1 MRPILLQREGSAT
14 ELEKLRERVAIVKDD
29 RAIEAELLSWSV
41 GGNSDALVD
50 LNVLP
55 IQGIPLHPWSA
66 KDPLA
71 MFGLIL
77 EWLREEHAS
86 GFGSQ
91 A

>member
-1 MRPILLQREGSAT
+1 V
-14 ELEKLRERVAIVKDD
+14 ELEKLHERVAIVKDD

-41 GGNSDALVD
+41 RGNSDALVD

-55 IQGIPLHPWSA
+55 IQGIPLQPRSA
-66 KDPLA
+66 KDLLA
-71 MFGLIL
+71 TFGLIL

-86 GFGSQ
+86 GFGLQ

>member
-1 MRPILLQREGSAT
+1 
-14 ELEKLRERVAIVKDD
+14 
-29 RAIEAELLSWSV
+29 
-41 GGNSDALVD
+41 
-50 LNVLP
+50 VLP